1 MIRLL
6 LVTLDKTNFGELLS
20 GIQKQVDVIGW
31 AGSGR
36 QALET
41 LAEKPADLVV
51 VDEALGD
58 MTGLELVHRLVAV
71 NPVINCALVSP
82 LAEAA
87 YHEASEGL
95 GILMRL
101 PLQPGVSDGER
112 LMTHL
117 NQIVAVHPETRNCG

>member
-1 MIRLL
+1 
-6 LVTLDKTNFGELLS
+6 
-20 GIQKQVDVIGW
+20 
-31 AGSGR
+31 
-36 QALET
+36 
-41 LAEKPADLVV
+41 V
-51 VDEALGD
+51 VDESLGD

-101 PLQPGVSDGER
+101 PLQPGVSDGQR

-117 NQIVAVHPETRNCG
+117 NQIVGVHPETRNCG